1 LPHTKQQWNIDTMIK
16 QRLDTIYDP
25 FEIRDIWEK
34 NQRLPCIKDPKEG
47 LITPNM
53 YRANKASKPCPY
65 CGKKMVHGKQHFTHS
80 KTEAIRRGY
89 EYKTVDGKLYINQ
102 AGSFY
107 YHQHYVTIDH
117 KLNKARFP
125 EKMFDYDNLE
135 AICWLCNNQKSDNLI
150 FELEHKLEHLKS
162 LKESVFKRYPNPH

>member
-1 LPHTKQQWNIDTMIK
+1 MSKV
-16 QRLDTIYDP
+16 RLDKLYTLYDAS
-25 FEIRDIWEK
+25 EIKDIWDAA
-34 NQRLPCIKDPKEG
+34 QTVPCIKDPKEG
-47 LITPNM
+47 LISPYK
-53 YRANKASKPCPY
+53 YRTNKSFKPCPY
-65 CGKKMVHGKQHFTHS
+65 CGKKMVHGRQYSTQS
-80 KTEAIRRGY
+80 KEEAKKRGY

-107 YHQHYVTIDH
+107 YHEHYVTIDH

-135 AICWLCNNQKSDNLI
+135 AICWRCNNEKSDNLI

-162 LKESVFKRYPNPH
+162 LKESVFNRYPNANS